1 MHGILGSLFFLM
13 NEKILDIYTIESGKG
28 TKRIKRNMEGGS
40 IIQRRK
46 NSEKNFQS
54 SLNDK
59 KQTPFMKTLSDYA
72 SASVI
77 HGVAYINPSG
87 NTTGERI
94 LWFILVA
101 LAFAFASHEVRIL
114 YQRWQENP
122 VITVLDT
129 VTLPIEEIEFPAV
142 TICPQGSSKDI
153 MNAALFEQFKN
164 FVFDKTENLTN
175 FEKSKI
181 SRKREVDE
189 SQLYNLSTSNVE
201 NLIELFL
208 VEVYGSNKIRPMEL
222 IQLLASKEP
231 DSIVEN
237 KAIWITEE
245 TQDCNGSS
253 YEMIIDTLKRQANP
267 KCPDGFDELD
277 DQICIHVGE
286 EVETHAEAEFYC
298 EEIGF
303 GSANLLTLET
313 TEQFNALKQMILKG
327 KILKTG

>member
-1 MHGILGSLFFLM
+1 MDSID
-13 NEKILDIYTIESGKG
+13 KGKG
-28 TKRIKRNMEGGS
+28 LKRIKRSMKNDS
-40 IIQRRK
+40 IIQLRK
-46 NSEKNFQS
+46 NSKKKFQS
-54 SLNDK
+54 SLNDT
-59 KQTPFMKTLSDYA
+59 KQTAFMKTLSDYA
-72 SASVI
+72 SASAI
-77 HGVAYINPSG
+77 HGVAYLNPSS
-87 NTTGERI
+87 NTAGERI
-94 LWFILVA
+94 LWLILVA

-114 YQRWQENP
+114 YQRWQDNP

-153 MNAALFEQFKN
+153 MNAALFEQFKD

-175 FEKSKI
+175 FRKLKM
-181 SRKREVDE
+181 SRKREVAE
-189 SQLYNLSTSNVE
+189 SALHNLSSSDIE

-208 VEVYGSNKIRPMEL
+208 FEVYGSNKIRPTEL

-253 YEMIIDTLKRQANP
+253 YEMLIDTLNKQANP
-267 KCPDGFDELD
+267 RCPDGFDELD

-286 EVETHAEAEFYC
+286 EVGTHAEADFYC
-298 EEIGF
+298 EQVSF
-303 GSANLLTLET
+303 GSDNLLTLET
-313 TEQFNALKQMILKG
+313 TEQFNNLKQIL
-327 KILKTG
+327 LKYYSQYYSG